1 MSAEVFLDT
10 NVLVY
15 AVDSEATSTHKR
27 RRGRDLILAGNF
39 GVSGQVLQEFYVV
52 TTRKLARPL
61 PPAVATRWVARLS
74 AAAFVPTDASLIKAA
89 IEGSI
94 RWQISYWDAAIV
106 AAADALGARTL
117 YSEDL
122 SHGQVYGS
130 VTVHN
135 PFLES
140 G

>member
-15 AVDSEATSTHKR
+15 AVDTATATSRKR
-27 RRGRDLILAGNF
+27 TRGRDLIREGNF

-52 TTRKLARPL
+52 TTRKLAKPL
-61 PPAVATRWVARLS
+61 PPGVAARWVARLS
-74 AAAFVPTDASLIKAA
+74 TAAFVPTDASLVKAA
-89 IEGSI
+89 IEASI
-94 RWQISYWDAAIV
+94 RWRISYWDAAIV
-106 AAADALGARTL
+106 AAAEALGARTL

-130 VTVHN
+130 VTVRN
-135 PFLES
+135 PFLDA